1 MLAMHS
7 ISCDGLRQLLELI
20 ESSAGSKE
28 SANILIIDCRSFF
41 AHNDSHIINSINVF
55 YPLFLRYVLSSRIIL
70 KVIILLNSRRGKPS
84 LETIISDAE
93 VRDRLM
99 LADFYSVVIYDER
112 DLTKE
117 SFGLYVATTLQEKAG
132 IKCVTYLEG
141 K

>member
-1 MLAMHS
+1 M
-7 ISCDGLRQLLELI
+7 
-20 ESSAGSKE
+20 
-28 SANILIIDCRSFF
+28 
-41 AHNDSHIINSINVF
+41 
-55 YPLFLRYVLSSRIIL
+55 
-70 KVIILLNSRRGKPS
+70 NSRRGKPS

-117 SFGLYVATTLQEKAG
+117 SFGLYVATTLQEEAG